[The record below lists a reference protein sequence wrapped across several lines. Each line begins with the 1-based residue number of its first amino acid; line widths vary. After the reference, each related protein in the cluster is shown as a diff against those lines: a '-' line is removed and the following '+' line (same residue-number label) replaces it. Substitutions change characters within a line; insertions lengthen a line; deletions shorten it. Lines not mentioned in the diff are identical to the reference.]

1 MSIRFIY
8 GRAGSGKSEFI
19 FNEITQKINN
29 NNKIYIITP
38 EQFSYQMERK
48 LLETLEGK
56 SVINAEVISFKRIAE
71 RVALEIGGVTT
82 TVLSKTG
89 QAMII
94 YNILESQKNK
104 LNFLGNSNSNV
115 DLVLNTIKEFKK
127 HNINY
132 KKLKKTKDNVEDI
145 YLKTKLSDIS
155 NVYEAYENTII
166 NNYIDEDDRL
176 TILAKQL
183 EESRMFDSSYIYI
196 DEFFG
201 FTGQEYEI
209 IRKLLKKAK
218 QVTVT
223 LCTDSIL
230 NMENK
235 ETDIFYSNKKTAKK
249 LIEIANSEGIKIDE
263 EVKLDNSYRFKNEE
277 LKFLENNLSKLIY
290 KQYNQEVK
298 NINLFLSENPYNQMK
313 QIAQEIIKLVRDEN
327 YDYRDI
333 SIITTDVENISN
345 ITKTIFEKYQIPVF
359 IDKKDDLSGNILI
372 KYILA
377 LLDIFAN
384 SWSHE
389 AMFTYIKS
397 GFLDLKKEEIYA
409 IENYCIKYGIKGSKW
424 YEKDWK
430 NYDETATNLND
441 VRIKI
446 VTPLLELK
454 RKLNESN
461 NIKEMTECLYNF
473 LNENNIQEKLASKI
487 QKLKNANQLRSAD
500 EYKRSW
506 EILSNIFDELV
517 LVLKNEKVNLKKYIK
532 LLRVGLSYNDLGN
545 IPQVIDQVIL
555 GDIER
560 SRSHNVKVCFI
571 INLNDGLFSNVST
584 SEGFLNDNDREIL
597 KENDSEIA
605 KGTLEIL
612 YDNQFNIYKAFT
624 IAEEKLYLYY
634 LSTDNEGKALRP
646 FMLVNKLKKMFP
658 KLKEKSNIITNKPE
672 ITTQNAMFNEMLEN
686 IRKMQDSEEVDSLWF
701 EIYNWYENQAKW
713 NERLHKALRR
723 IKIYK

>member
-132 KKLKKTKDNVEDI
+132 EKLKKTKDNVEDI

-183 EESRMFDSSYIYI
+183 EESTMFDSSYIYI

-327 YDYRDI
+327 YEYRDI

-424 YEKDWK
+424 YENDWK

-454 RKLNESN
+454 RKLNESH
-461 NIKEMTECLYNF
+461 NIKEMRECLYNF